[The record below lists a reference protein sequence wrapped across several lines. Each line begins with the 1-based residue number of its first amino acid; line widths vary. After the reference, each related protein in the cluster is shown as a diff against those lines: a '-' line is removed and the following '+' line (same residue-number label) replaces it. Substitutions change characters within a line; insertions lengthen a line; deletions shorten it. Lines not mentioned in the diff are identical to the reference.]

1 MKEYWG
7 FLLSALQD
15 VLGKQLGQ
23 LVAWTFCIAVIL
35 AFVVPVVMM
44 LRAST
49 ELRSETENEMDAIPG
64 VDGTVNR
71 KSRSRFAFSLSPS
84 IKIDRG
90 TPLGKHLTVKVSTS
104 DPLVIKLDN
113 DAVARAHSL
122 LGAGSDIDSICRE
135 IEPAYADWQSVQ
147 QRAFQK
153 AVEMLLKI
161 R

>member
-35 AFVVPVVMM
+35 VFVVPLVMM

-49 ELRSETENEMDAIPG
+49 EVRRETGNEMEATSG
-64 VDGTVNR
+64 VDGTGNR
-71 KSRSRFAFSLSPS
+71 KSRFRVGFSISPS
-84 IKIDRG
+84 IEFNRG
-90 TPLGKHLTVKVSTS
+90 APAGKHLTVKVSTS
-104 DPLVIKLDN
+104 EPLVIKLDH
-113 DAVARAHSL
+113 DAVQKARSL
-122 LGAGSDIDSICRE
+122 LSTGSDMDSICRE
-135 IEPAYADWQSVQ
+135 IEPAYGDWLAVQ
-147 QRAFQK
+147 QHAFQK
-153 AVEMLLKI
+153 AVEALLKV